1 METSTF
7 PIVLV
12 GAGNLATNLG
22 CALSRA
28 GFPILQVYSRSQE
41 SASALAGR
49 LGCEA
54 TTNPE
59 KLAADAELYIVA
71 LKDSALETLLPEM
84 IRGREKRFWVHTA
97 GSIPLN
103 IWERIPGVKRF
114 GVLYPM
120 QTFSKAR
127 LVDFR
132 SIPILLEANAPAQM
146 NLLKEVASTLSDNV
160 REVSSR
166 QRRAIHLAAVFACNF
181 TNHCYALAEKL
192 LAAEGLPFELLL
204 PLIDETARKVHTL
217 PPQEAQTGPAI
228 RYDENVIQKHLDA
241 LSGEPEMQTLYRLL
255 SQSIHEAAQ
264 EKLKGKN

>member
-22 CALSRA
+22 LALKQA
-28 GFPILQVYSRSQE
+28 GFPILQVYSRSEE

-59 KLAADAELYIVA
+59 KLTADAELYIAA

-84 IRGREKRFWVHTA
+84 LRGREERFWVHTA
-97 GSIPLN
+97 GSLPLSL
-103 IWERIPGVKRF
+103 WERVPGVKRY
-114 GVLYPM
+114 GVFYPM

-127 LVDFR
+127 RVDFR

-146 NLLKEVASTLSDNV
+146 NLLREIASTLSGNV
-160 REVSSR
+160 REATSR
-166 QRRAIHLAAVFACNF
+166 QRQAIHLAAVFACNF

-192 LAAEGLPFELLL
+192 LAAQGLPFELLQ
-204 PLIDETARKVHTL
+204 PLIDETARKVHEL
-217 PPQEAQTGPAI
+217 APQEAQTGPAI
-228 RYDENVIQKHLDA
+228 RYDENVIGKHLEA
-241 LSGEPEMQTLYRLL
+241 LSHEPQMQELYRLL
-255 SQSIHEAAQ
+255 SRSIHQAAR
-264 EKLKGKN
+264 EKLKGKE

>member
-1 METSTF
+1 MEASAF
-7 PIVLV
+7 PIALV

-22 CALSRA
+22 TALSRA
-28 GFPILQVYSRSQE
+28 GFPILQVYSRSE
-41 SASALAGR
+41 DSASALAEK
-49 LGCEA
+49 LGSQA

-59 KLAADAELYIVA
+59 KLVTDAELYIVA
-71 LKDSALETLLPEM
+71 LKDSALETLLPELL
-84 IRGREKRFWVHTA
+84 RGREERFWVHTA
-97 GSIPLN
+97 GSIPMN
-103 IWERIPGVKRF
+103 IWERVPGVKRY

-146 NLLKEVASTLSDNV
+146 TLLKEVASTLSRNV

-166 QRRAIHLAAVFACNF
+166 QRRAIHMAAVFACNF

-192 LAAEGLPFELLL
+192 LAAEGVPFEILL

-217 PPQEAQTGPAI
+217 PPLEAQTGPAI
-228 RYDENVIQKHLDA
+228 RYDENVIQKHLDT
-241 LSGEPEMQTLYRLL
+241 LSSEPEMQTLYRLM

-264 EKLKGKN
+264 EKSKGIE